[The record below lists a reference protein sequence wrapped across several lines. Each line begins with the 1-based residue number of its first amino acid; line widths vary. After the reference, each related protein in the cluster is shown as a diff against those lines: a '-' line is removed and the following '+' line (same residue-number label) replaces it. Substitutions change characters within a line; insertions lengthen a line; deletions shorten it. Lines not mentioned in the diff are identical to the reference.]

1 MFFEANA
8 TSEEM
13 TAVRVPVG
21 AELVGWST
29 RCPPYHVSLLVAAQQ
44 TEDGSGFLSIYLQG
58 EASLQLS
65 QGC

>member
-1 MFFEANA
+1 
-8 TSEEM
+8 M
-13 TAVRVPVG
+13 TAVRVPMG
-21 AELVGWST
+21 EELVGWST
-29 RCPPYHVSLLVAAQQ
+29 RYPRGRNCYHISVLVATQQ